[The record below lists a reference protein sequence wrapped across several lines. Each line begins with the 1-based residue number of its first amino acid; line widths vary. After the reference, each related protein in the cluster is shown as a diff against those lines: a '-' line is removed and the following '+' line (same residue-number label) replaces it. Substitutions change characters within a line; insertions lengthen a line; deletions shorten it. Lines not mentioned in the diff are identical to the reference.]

1 MNLIIFLL
9 LQTSAPTTAAESP
22 AVVGNA
28 IWQNIVQ
35 LFRVI
40 SGALPYLAAA
50 AVVFIAF
57 RLASRLADRAVKA
70 IVLRMRLDAH
80 LATLLG
86 GFASILVTVIGII
99 AAVLILFPQF
109 NPLDVMAALGALSIA
124 LGFIFK
130 DTSENFISGVMI
142 LWRKPFV
149 IGDQIKVGLHEGTV
163 EGFTFR
169 STLIK
174 TYLGELLFVP
184 HSHIFANEILVKT
197 AYEQRGV
204 KFNVGIG
211 YLDDIEQGR
220 ETIRRVL
227 SQTEGVSADPAPMV
241 YVSELGESSVNFTL
255 YFYTE
260 SKQSNVL
267 KVSDQV
273 TTGIKYALD
282 KEGIDMPYPHTVVL
296 FQDPQ
301 EIRQNDALAR
311 RFVRPD
317 AAGSPSADV
326 MRDGRSAEK

>member
-1 MNLIIFLL
+1 MNLLFFLL
-9 LQTSAPTTAAESP
+9 LQMTAPTTAAESP
-22 AVVGNA
+22 AVVGDA

-50 AVVFIAF
+50 VLVFIAF
-57 RLASRLADRAVKA
+57 KLIARIAERAVKA
-70 IVLRMRLDAH
+70 LVLRMRLDAL

-86 GFASILVTVIGII
+86 GLASILVTVFGII
-99 AAVLILFPQF
+99 AAVLILFPGF

-130 DTSENFISGVMI
+130 DTSENFISGIMI

-174 TYLGELLFVP
+174 TYLGELLFIP

-211 YLDDIEQGR
+211 YLDDIETGR

-227 SQTEGVSADPAPMV
+227 SKTEGVAADPAPMV
-241 YVSELGESSVNFTL
+241 YVSELGESSVNFTV
-255 YFYTE
+255 YFFTG
-260 SKQSNVL
+260 SNNANVL
-267 KVSDQV
+267 KVSDKV

-282 KEGIDMPYPHTVVL
+282 KQGIDMPYPHTVVL
-296 FQDPQ
+296 FQDRT
-301 EIRQNDALAR
+301 EARGDIRQAKQIAAR
-311 RFVRPD
+311 K
-317 AAGSPSADV
+317 
-326 MRDGRSAEK
+326 ENNL